1 MALTARSE
9 NELAA
14 TAAECGPDALVVPA
28 DITEP
33 GAVDRIFEAVE
44 AAYAAPDVLVANAGG
59 AVTGAIGKITDADW
73 QHMLDLNL
81 TAPFRCVRRAL
92 PAMVQSQ
99 WGRIVAIGSVAS
111 RQGAPYIASYVAAKH
126 GLLGL
131 VRATAAEV
139 VRTGVTVNA
148 VCPGFVDSPM
158 TDASVANIVEATGR
172 TPALHLAE
180 DDREVML
187 TGDPLDAADDL
198 ERPFALEL
206 VEDHLEERRPA
217 ARPGRPLVAVLADR
231 GLDPRPRLGGDVF
244 PTVDD
249 LRDGRNGDPGH
260 LRDVRH
266 RRRIRPT
273 GARLAGRRHARSVA
287 NQARFRK
294 FRHHSS
300 QASAT

>member
-1 MALTARSE
+1 LTARSE

-158 TDASVANIVEATGR
+158 TDTSVANIVEATGR
-172 TPALHLAE
+172 TPTEARAILESQQPINRLITPE
-180 DDREVML
+180 EV
-187 TGDPLDAADDL
+187 AA
-198 ERPFALEL
+198 
-206 VEDHLEERRPA
+206 
-217 ARPGRPLVAVLADR
+217 AVLFCVNSPGVTGQGINVD
-231 GLDPRPRLGGDVF
+231 GGAVQ
-244 PTVDD
+244 
-249 LRDGRNGDPGH
+249 
-260 LRDVRH
+260 
-266 RRRIRPT
+266 
-273 GARLAGRRHARSVA
+273 S
-287 NQARFRK
+287 
-294 FRHHSS
+294 
-300 QASAT
+300 